1 MPPRA
6 TYRLVMTLPSAAAP
20 GGALAASLTR
30 ADPAPRPRGL
40 ARAALPI
47 DTAELAHFLIGK
59 LLVHD
64 VDAGRLS
71 GRIVE
76 TEAYVV
82 GDAAAHAF
90 IGETARNRAL
100 FLERGH
106 AYIYLSYGCWYCL
119 NVTGEVPGVGAG
131 VLLRALEPVE
141 GVALMAAGD
150 KVVPLR
156 DLARGPGRLGRAMR
170 IDLSLYATDLCAD
183 GPLRLSAADRPAG
196 PIGTSVRIGISREA
210 QRPLRFY
217 ERGNPCVSG
226 PRALSL

>member
-1 MPPRA
+1 MPIPPRD
-6 TYRLVMTLPSAAAP
+6 RP
-20 GGALAASLTR
+20 AS
-30 ADPAPRPRGL
+30 

-47 DTAELAHFLIGK
+47 DTAELARFLIGK

-64 VDAGRLS
+64 VDAGCLS

-90 IGETARNRAL
+90 IGETPRNRAL

-106 AYIYLSYGCWYCL
+106 AYVYLSYGCWYCL
-119 NVTGEVPGVGAG
+119 NVSGETPGVGAG

-141 GVALMAAGD
+141 GAALM
-150 KVVPLR
+150 VPGSKAVRLQ

-170 IDLSLYATDLCAD
+170 IDLSLSGRDLCAD
-183 GPLRLSAADRPAG
+183 GPLRLAAADRPTG
-196 PIGTSVRIGISREA
+196 PIGTSVRIGLSREA
-210 QRPLRFY
+210 HRPLRFY
-217 ERGNPCVSG
+217 ERGNPAVSG
-226 PRALSL
+226 PRALSP